1 MTVTEKAAHLR
12 GYVEGIELDESKPE
26 AKIIDKLLDVIDDL
40 AFSVADLEDELALVT
55 EQLDAVDEDLDA
67 LEDFVYEGECC
78 EDCGCEHDGDYY
90 GELYEVECPSCHE
103 LVEFDEES
111 ILDGS
116 AECPNCGEML
126 EFDFECD
133 CDDCAEEDE

>member
-1 MTVTEKAAHLR
+1 MTVTEKAAYLR
-12 GYVEGIELDESKPE
+12 GLASGLGLDESKPE
-26 AKIIDKLLDVIDDL
+26 TKIINELLNVIDDL
-40 AFSVADLEDELALVT
+40 ALSVADLEDELALVT
-55 EQLDAVDEDLDA
+55 EQLDAVDEDLDT
-67 LEDFVYEGECC
+67 LEEYVYEDECY
-78 EDCGCEHDGDYY
+78 DGCGCDDY

-133 CDDCAEEDE
+133 CEDCADEEE

>member
-26 AKIIDKLLDVIDDL
+26 AKIIAKLLDVIDDL

-67 LEDFVYEGECC
+67 LEEFVYEDDFDG
-78 EDCGCEHDGDYY
+78 CGCDEY

-133 CDDCAEEDE
+133 CDDCADSEE